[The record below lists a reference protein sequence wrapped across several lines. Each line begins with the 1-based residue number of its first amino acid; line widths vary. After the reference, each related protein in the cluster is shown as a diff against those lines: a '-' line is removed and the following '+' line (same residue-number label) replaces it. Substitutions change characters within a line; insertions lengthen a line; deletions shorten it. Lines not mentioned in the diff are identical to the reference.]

1 MDKVSKGL
9 RKDNPWVSVNF
20 FVPEAD
26 LLMGATPDDTDL
38 DIDIDIV
45 CQALRGSPELPVR
58 PHALC
63 Q

>member
-9 RKDNPWVSVNF
+9 RKDNPWVSVIF

-45 CQALRGSPELPVR
+45 CQALRGSPELPE
-58 PHALC
+58 
-63 Q
+63 